1 MFDTVYAIVYSV
13 NMLRAVIDTN
23 VLVAALK
30 SRNGASHEIL
40 RLADAGLFKP
50 VVSVPLVT
58 EYEDVLHRTEMGIA
72 LLRDQIDAV
81 LDRICQLS
89 INQTVYFLWR
99 PFLPDPKDDMVF
111 EVAMTSQSRYIIT
124 FNTGDFVPASQFGIQ
139 AITPREFLLE
149 L

>member
-81 LDRICQLS
+81 IDRICQLS

-124 FNTGDFVPASQFGIQ
+124 FKTGDFVPASQFGIQ